1 LLELECIFR
10 PSSDFCRQISETFAQ
25 IEIIL
30 TVPPSRWKQAIPA
43 SGDSQ
48 IPALANIILIF
59 GSPGSGEPETLHRTA
74 RFPVSTQSGS
84 HDFTKGG

>member
-1 LLELECIFR
+1 M
-10 PSSDFCRQISETFAQ
+10 
-25 IEIIL
+25 
-30 TVPPSRWKQAIPA
+30 WKQAISA

-59 GSPGSGEPETLHRTA
+59 GPHGPGEPETLHRTA